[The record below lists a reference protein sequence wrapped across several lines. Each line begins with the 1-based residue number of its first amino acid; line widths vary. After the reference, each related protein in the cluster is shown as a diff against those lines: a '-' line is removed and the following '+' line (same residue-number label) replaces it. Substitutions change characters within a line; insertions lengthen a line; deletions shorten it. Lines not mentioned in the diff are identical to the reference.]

1 MWLKVKSKIIVLLVF
16 LLVVSLFPDNHTKAE
31 EIDNNMIV
39 NEEVVSKMLEDSL
52 SEENISVDNFEVSSD
67 ELVLDTSINDAEGN
81 KVETTL
87 SIEPGADIFN
97 LTTREFNEVGEE
109 ISKEYEIKI
118 NQFKD
123 DEFEATFE
131 DVETEEVFTYNS
143 EEGTASIAFLIPVA
157 IGISPAVMTALFHT
171 GAVLIVAGTGYVIAT
186 EFNKQ
191 RAKSK
196 SKSKK
201 QYNHFDAEIRNS
213 GVYVGKGLSKS
224 QAIARMKSKKDVYSI
239 SSSQAEVVAAGANT
253 KGKPFKEVDKYKNKP
268 KKGYYYHW
276 HPYKRTPK
284 AHSFY
289 GGPVK

>member
-1 MWLKVKSKIIVLLVF
+1 MWLKVKSKIIILLVF
-16 LLVVSLFPDNHTKAE
+16 FLVASLFPNNHTKAE

-39 NEEVVSKMLEDSL
+39 DEEVVSEMLEDSL
-52 SEENISVDNFEVSSD
+52 SEENISVDNFEISND
-67 ELVLDTSINDAEGN
+67 ELVLDTSMNDAEGN
-81 KVETTL
+81 KVEATL
-87 SIEPGADIFN
+87 NVEPGADSFN

-131 DVETEEVFTYNS
+131 DVETEEIFTYNS
-143 EEGTASIAFLIPVA
+143 EEGTASFAFLIPVGIA
-157 IGISPAVMTALFHT
+157 ITPAVMTALFHT
-171 GAVLIVAGTGYVIAT
+171 GAVIVVAGAGYVIAT
-186 EFNKQ
+186 EANKH
-191 RAKSK
+191 R

-201 QYNHFDAEIRNS
+201 KYNHYEAVIRG

-224 QAIARMKSKKDVYSI
+224 QAIARMKSKKDIWSI

-253 KGKPFKEVDKYKNKP
+253 KGKPFKEVDRYKGKP

>member
-1 MWLKVKSKIIVLLVF
+1 MWLKVKSKMIILLVF
-16 LLVVSLFPDNHTKAE
+16 LLVASLFPNNHTKAE

-39 NEEVVSKMLEDSL
+39 DEEVVSEMLEDRL

-67 ELVLDTSINDAEGN
+67 ELVLDTSMNDAEGN
-81 KVETTL
+81 KVEATL
-87 SIEPGADIFN
+87 SVEPGADSFN

-109 ISKEYEIKI
+109 ISKEYEIKV

-143 EEGTASIAFLIPVA
+143 EEGTASFAFLIPVGIA
-157 IGISPAVMTALFHT
+157 ISPAVMAALFHT
-171 GAVLIVAGTGYVIAT
+171 GAVIVVAGTGYVIAT
-186 EFNKQ
+186 QANKH
-191 RAKSK
+191 RSK
-196 SKSKK
+196 NKK
-201 QYNHFDAEIRNS
+201 KYNHFQAVIKKG

-224 QAIARMKSKKDVYSI
+224 QAIARMKSKKDIWSI
-239 SSSQAEVVAAGANT
+239 SYNQAKGVAAGANRN
-253 KGKPFKEVDKYKNKP
+253 GKPIHEVDLNKGKP